1 MKFLPLLDGV
11 VTAAAAV
18 VVAVVVVVV
27 EQLNVSPIVVNKR
40 QDLRSF

>member
-11 VTAAAAV
+11 VTAAV
-18 VVAVVVVVV
+18 VVAVVVVVVV

>member
-11 VTAAAAV
+11 VTAAV
-18 VVAVVVVVV
+18 VVVVVVVV

>member
-11 VTAAAAV
+11 VTAAV
-18 VVAVVVVVV
+18 VVVVVVVVVV